1 MNATKVAGLSD
12 VGRCREVN
20 QDTFVVDESMEL
32 YAIADGMGGHAA
44 GEVASDLAIHA
55 VAHSLRD
62 HSTENSRWSPEEAG
76 ELLRQALREGNRKI
90 VESVESRAEWRG
102 MGTTLV
108 AMVRVDSEVVIAHV
122 GDSRA
127 YRFRAGDFD
136 QLTSDHSL
144 VNEQVRAGILTPE
157 QAQRSPYRNIVTR
170 ALGNQPDVEVDLIHT
185 PVEPGD
191 IFVLCSDG
199 LSGMLSDD
207 QIRDV
212 LESDGTTP
220 QLACRR
226 LVDLANENGGEDNIT
241 VIVAWAET

>member
-1 MNATKVAGLSD
+1 MKVAGLSD

-20 QDTFVVDESMEL
+20 QDTFVVDEAMEL
-32 YAIADGMGGHAA
+32 YAVADGMGGHAA

-62 HSTENSRWSPEEAG
+62 QRSEESVWSPEQAG
-76 ELLRQALREGNRKI
+76 ELLQQALREGNRKI
-90 VESVESRAEWRG
+90 VESVQARSEWTG

-108 AMVRVDSEVVIAHV
+108 AMVRTESEVVIAHV

-127 YRFRAGDFD
+127 YRLRSGQFS

-144 VNEQVRAGILTPE
+144 VNEQVKAGILTPE

-170 ALGNQPDVEVDLIHT
+170 ALGNQQDVEVDVIRA
-185 PVEPGD
+185 PVEVGD

-212 LESDGTTP
+212 VESDGTTP
-220 QLACRR
+220 QVACRK

-241 VIVAWAET
+241 VIVAWAEI

>member
-1 MNATKVAGLSD
+1 MMATKVAGLSD

-20 QDTFVVDESMEL
+20 QDTFVVDEAMEL
-32 YAIADGMGGHAA
+32 YAVADGMGGHAA

-55 VAHSLRD
+55 VAHSLRGQQ
-62 HSTENSRWSPEEAG
+62 SEGSSWSPEQAG
-76 ELLRQALREGNRKI
+76 ELLEQALREGNRKI
-90 VESVESRAEWRG
+90 VESVQSRSEWSG

-108 AMVRVDSEVVIAHV
+108 AMVRIETEVVIAHV

-127 YRFRAGDFD
+127 YRLRGEQFS

-144 VNEQVRAGILTPE
+144 VNEQVKAGILTPE

-170 ALGNQPDVEVDLIHT
+170 ALGNQQDVEVDVIRA
-185 PVEPGD
+185 PVEVGD

-212 LESDGTTP
+212 VATDGTTP
-220 QLACRR
+220 QIACRK
-226 LVDLANENGGEDNIT
+226 LVDMANENGGEDNIT
-241 VIVAWAET
+241 VIVAWAES